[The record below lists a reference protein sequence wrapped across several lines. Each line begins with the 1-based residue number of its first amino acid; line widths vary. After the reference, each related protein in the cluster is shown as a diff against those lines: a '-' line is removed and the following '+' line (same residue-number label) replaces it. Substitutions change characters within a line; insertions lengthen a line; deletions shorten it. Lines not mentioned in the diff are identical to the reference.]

1 MRFPEFLQPG
11 GNIGFVAPSFG
22 CATEPYISTF
32 KKAQDKF
39 AGLGYELTIGPNC
52 YEAKGI
58 GISNTPDKCGSEL
71 TDEYVNGKSDVI
83 ISCGGGE
90 MMCETLNHIDFDK
103 IAKAKPKW
111 YMGYSDNT
119 NFTFM
124 SATLA
129 DTAAIYGPCV
139 SSFGMEPWHPAIDDA
154 LSLLKGEKLKFSG
167 YGKWELE
174 SLKDETN
181 PYVPYNVTE
190 DTKLHTYPEG
200 DVHMKGRLL
209 GGCIDCMV
217 TFLGT
222 EFDKVND
229 FNNRYKDDGVLW
241 FMEACELNVMGI
253 RRAMWQMKN
262 AGWFD
267 NASGFIIGRPMLYEQ
282 DMMGLDQYK
291 AVVDIIGDIGA
302 PILMNA
308 DIGHLPPMI
317 PIVCGAMGE
326 VRTCGNSYSLEME
339 MR

>member
-39 AGLGYELTIGPNC
+39 AGLGYKLTIGPNC

-90 MMCETLNHIDFDK
+90 MMCETLNHIDFEK

-154 LSLLKGEKLKFSG
+154 LSLLKGEKLKLSG
-167 YGKWELE
+167 YGKWERE

-282 DMMGLDQYK
+282 DMMGLDQYR
-291 AVVDIIGDIGA
+291 AVVDIIGDIDV

-326 VRTCGNSYSLEME
+326 VRSYGNSYSLEME
-339 MR
+339 MK